1 MARIEHSVEIKR
13 PTEEV
18 FSYLTEVPNLPEW
31 QSGVL
36 EVTSDGPLQKG
47 AILTER
53 RKLLGM
59 KAESTLEVTEHKPN
73 ELFELRVVDGPVHL
87 DVSHQL
93 TPTEEG
99 TRLHVIVDGDPGGF
113 AKLAGPLILRTVRR
127 ELEFDLGTLKDVL
140 EARNMHATSPG
151 DASTAVQ
158 P

>member
-31 QSGVL
+31 QSGV
-36 EVTSDGPLQKG
+36 
-47 AILTER
+47 
-53 RKLLGM
+53 LGM

-127 ELEFDLGTLKDVL
+127 ELEFDLGTLKDIL
-140 EARNMHATSPG
+140 EARNMRATSPG
-151 DASTAVQ
+151 DASTVVR